1 MVRTRG
7 LRRSLGRGI
16 GRAWGGLDEHHPDD
30 VPRRSRPTA
39 SVRRQQVRVSVPEE
53 VADMTKD
60 VPQMTEDVPL
70 MITGVPAAGVEGLVA
85 DDVVVGSVADDAEGF
100 PGGPCDPSV
109 LTSFP
114 DHVAH
119 NIWTRDERPD
129 MKLASH
135 GRKVEK
141 IGRPTPKIEGLVA
154 ATGLSPLIGRLV
166 VTGDLGLISALV
178 ER

>member
-7 LRRSLGRGI
+7 LHRSLGRGI

-60 VPQMTEDVPL
+60 VPQMT
-70 MITGVPAAGVEGLVA
+70 TGVPAAGVEGLVA

-100 PGGPCDPSV
+100 PGGPRDPSV

-114 DHVAH
+114 NHVAH
-119 NIWTRDERPD
+119 NIWTRDV
-129 MKLASH
+129 L
-135 GRKVEK
+135 
-141 IGRPTPKIEGLVA
+141 
-154 ATGLSPLIGRLV
+154 
-166 VTGDLGLISALV
+166 
-178 ER
+178 